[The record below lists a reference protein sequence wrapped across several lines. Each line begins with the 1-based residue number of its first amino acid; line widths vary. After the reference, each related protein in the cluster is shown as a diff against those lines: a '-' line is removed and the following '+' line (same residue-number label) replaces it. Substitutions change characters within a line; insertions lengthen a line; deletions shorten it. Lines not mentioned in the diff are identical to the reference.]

1 MDIIKI
7 MQDALRM
14 PLRNAAIRN
23 GVAPKLAARA
33 IRERD
38 QLGLPVPEF
47 VLLAA
52 QDPMFR

>member
-52 QDPMFR
+52 QDPMLR